1 MNKLVR
7 AGLGALLVAGVWGAT
22 PALADNNEVDREGPC
37 SAGRSEWR
45 LRVKPDDGRLEVRFK
60 VNQHRPSSDVWNVVL
75 TRNGT
80 ASSRGSE
87 SAEARM
93 ASSRC
98 AGSSPTLRGPDT
110 IAGRAREPTFRGRCA
125 KAEAAS
131 DIHNLGRRFARYE
144 APTSV
149 DK

>member
-60 VNQHRPSSDVWNVVL
+60 VNQHRPSSDVWNVVV

-80 ASSRGSE
+80 AIFQGSRVGRGGDGE
-87 SAEARM
+87 FEVRRLIADA
-93 ASSRC
+93 
-98 AGSSPTLRGPDT
+98 RGPDT
-110 IAGRAREPTFRGRCA
+110 IVGRAVNQRSGVGCQGRG
-125 KAEAAS
+125 
-131 DIHNLGRRFARYE
+131 
-144 APTSV
+144 SV
-149 DK
+149 